1 MSIIKKVAF
10 TVAGGA
16 IIVGSGLGVASMASA
31 EAPGPTPT
39 ASPAWQRGGGYGR
52 MGGTTTPANPN
63 AGLRNGAGYG
73 AVENAEYLAG
83 KLGVSQDAVST
94 AMQKFHTINP
104 TQARGRDLT
113 DVQQATRR
121 AELAAFLAKELNVSE
136 ATVLAALNGQQQ
148 ARQADRTATI
158 KANLE
163 EAVKAGRVTQA
174 QADAILAAH
183 EAGDGMG
190 GMRGGFGSGPRR

>member
-1 MSIIKKVAF
+1 MSISKKIAF

-31 EAPGPTPT
+31 ETPSPTPT
-39 ASPAWQRGGGYGR
+39 PSQAWQRGYGR
-52 MGGTTTPANPN
+52 MGGSTTAPNPN

-94 AMQKFHTINP
+94 AMQKYRTTNP
-104 TQARGRDLT
+104 IQARGRDVT
-113 DVQQATRR
+113 DEQQATRH

-136 ATVLAALNGQQQ
+136 ATVLAALNGQQE
-148 ARQADRTATI
+148 ARQADRTAAI
-158 KANLE
+158 KANLD
-163 EAVKAGRVTQA
+163 EAVKAGRLTQA

-183 EAGDGMG
+183 GAGVGMG
-190 GMRGGFGSGPRR
+190 GMRGGFGGGPRR

>member
-1 MSIIKKVAF
+1 MSIIKKIAF

-31 EAPGPTPT
+31 ETPSPTPT
-39 ASPAWQRGGGYGR
+39 PSQAWQRGGGYGR
-52 MGGTTTPANPN
+52 MGGSTTPANPN

-83 KLGVSQDAVST
+83 KLGVSPDVVST
-94 AMQKFHTINP
+94 AMQKYHTTNP

-113 DVQQATRR
+113 DEQQATQH
-121 AELAAFLAKELNVSE
+121 AQLAAFLAKELNVSE
-136 ATVLAALNGQQQ
+136 ATVLAALNGQQEV
-148 ARQADRTATI
+148 RQADRTAAI

-163 EAVKAGRVTQA
+163 EAVKAGRLTQA
-174 QADAILAAH
+174 QADGILAAH
-183 EAGDGMG
+183 DAGVSMG
-190 GMRGGFGSGPRR
+190 GMRGGFGGGPRR